1 MIRFRDVDYYDSKG
15 LVFFKFDLDN
25 QKIIGQSNLEQNK
38 KIIYNQLAKFYKLK
52 GYTKYN
58 KDDLIQ
64 FIVDNKGYEYS
75 VSDITQS
82 MSDLVI
88 DINPY
93 EELKTKLLCASN
105 IYEKNNLRNCY
116 AYRCWLWNT
125 YGLTYEQEMDRA
137 FSCIK

>member
-1 MIRFRDVDYYDSKG
+1 MIRFRDVEYYDCKG

-64 FIVDNKGYEYS
+64 FIVDNKGYS
-75 VSDITQS
+75 F
-82 MSDLVI
+82 I

-93 EELKTKLLCASN
+93 EELETKLLCASN

-116 AYRCWLWNT
+116 YYRCWLWT
-125 YGLTYEQEMDRA
+125 TCGLTYEQEMDRA